1 VLHKAQVASRLHVN
15 ESRALMSAARDG
27 FGIVLGPEDFLRSA
41 LKSGELVRVLPD
53 YEAPSRQMH
62 LLYTA
67 NRQRTAKL
75 RRFVD
80 AVLLRF
86 GPP

>member
-1 VLHKAQVASRLHVN
+1 LN
-15 ESRALMSAARDG
+15 
-27 FGIVLGPEDFLRSA
+27 
-41 LKSGELVRVLPD
+41 SGELVRLLPD
-53 YEAPSRQMH
+53 FEAPSRQMH

-75 RRFVD
+75 RRFID